1 MMKCNNK
8 QLLSKL
14 VTATLVGTVGLSAF
28 SVQAATTATGATT
41 ASKVANTADSTTGDT
56 QLKYISI
63 NSTSLSEG
71 SNYKNDGAKGKDAI
85 AIGVNASTVMDNSIA
100 MGVKSIAS
108 KESDIAI
115 GKGAHT
121 EGLSTDKNTANG
133 YNGSSIALGA
143 NAWTIRLAGI
153 AIGASA
159 IAGGTNSFAAAGGAK
174 TDGTY
179 AIALGYSATAA
190 SDRTTALGYRS
201 KSIGY
206 GSSALGY
213 EAKSN
218 GYESISMG
226 REAEA
231 NRISSVAIGRSA
243 KVSSMGGVALGELSV
258 AKIESTQLGYN
269 PLTNFQLTANSAIM
283 GLSDADRA
291 TLADLGPKVQ
301 KLKDEYIAKET
312 AYNDRITKLNN
323 ELAQTTRS
331 LTQGKPKTEEEKT
344 IISEKIKALTSERE
358 KLEKDIRVAKKAYI
372 ESADFKAYAL
382 LVSTWESTA
391 GAVAVGDREN
401 GITRQITGVAAGT
414 EDTDA
419 VNVAQLKVVADETAK
434 KANLDASNITPDQ
447 VNKWQIAL
455 GINQNTV
462 GNVDAITLSEGKN
475 VDIKT
480 TYNDEKTQVNYE
492 VSVNDSAIKDAVM
505 PEVDKKLD
513 GKADRDGSN
522 LTNEDV
528 NNWKETLGVN
538 SISNN
543 VSGLQ
548 DRVNGLDNR
557 VSKLDNRVDKV
568 GASAAAL
575 AALHPLQFDENDKF
589 TVAAGF
595 GNYKGEQAVA
605 LGGFYQANEDL
616 LFSLG
621 GTLGDEKM
629 VNAGVSVR
637 FGQKGEDVRVNDPE
651 AVRQLNSEVQAL
663 RAKNSNLENT
673 VAEQQ
678 NRLAA
683 QDAELQAQRKV
694 IEQLVA
700 KVGL

>member
-1 MMKCNNK
+1 M
-8 QLLSKL
+8 
-14 VTATLVGTVGLSAF
+14 
-28 SVQAATTATGATT
+28 
-41 ASKVANTADSTTGDT
+41 ST
-56 QLKYISI
+56 
-63 NSTSLSEG
+63 
-71 SNYKNDGAKGKDAI
+71 
-85 AIGVNASTVMDNSIA
+85 
-100 MGVKSIAS
+100 
-108 KESDIAI
+108 
-115 GKGAHT
+115 
-121 EGLSTDKNTANG
+121 
-133 YNGSSIALGA
+133 
-143 NAWTIRLAGI
+143 
-153 AIGASA
+153 
-159 IAGGTNSFAAAGGAK
+159 
-174 TDGTY
+174 
-179 AIALGYSATAA
+179 
-190 SDRTTALGYRS
+190 
-201 KSIGY
+201 GY
-206 GSSALGY
+206 GSSTIGFK
-213 EAKSN
+213 AKSD
-218 GYESISMG
+218 GYESISIG
-226 REAEA
+226 TNAES
-231 NRISSVAIGRSA
+231 NRISSVAIGPSA

-258 AKIESTQLGYN
+258 ADTESTQLGYN
-269 PLTNFQLTANSAIM
+269 PLTKSKLTANSAILS
-283 GLSDADRA
+283 LSDADRA
-291 TLADLGPKVQ
+291 TLADLGAKVKQ
-301 KLKDEYIAKET
+301 LKDEYIAKET
-312 AYNDRITKLNN
+312 AYNDRITKLND
-323 ELAQTTRS
+323 ELAKTTKSLTDGNKTEDQKKEIGKKIRS
-331 LTQGKPKTEEEKT
+331 LN
-344 IISEKIKALTSERE
+344 SERG
-358 KLEKDIRVAKKAYI
+358 KLEKAIRVAKEAYI
-372 ESADFKAYAL
+372 GSSDFKAYAS

-391 GAVAVGDREN
+391 GAIAVGDRAN

-480 TYNDEKTQVNYE
+480 TYNDEKTKVNYE
-492 VSVNDSAIKDAVM
+492 VSVNDSAIKEAVM

-538 SISNN
+538 SVSNN

-548 DRVNGLDNR
+548 DRVNGLDTR
-557 VSKLDNRVDKV
+557 VNKLGERVDKV

-589 TVAAGF
+589 TIAAGF
-595 GNYKGEQAVA
+595 GNYKGEQAIA

-637 FGQKGEDVRVNDPE
+637 FGEKGEGVRVNNPE

-663 RAKNSNLENT
+663 RAKNSNLEST